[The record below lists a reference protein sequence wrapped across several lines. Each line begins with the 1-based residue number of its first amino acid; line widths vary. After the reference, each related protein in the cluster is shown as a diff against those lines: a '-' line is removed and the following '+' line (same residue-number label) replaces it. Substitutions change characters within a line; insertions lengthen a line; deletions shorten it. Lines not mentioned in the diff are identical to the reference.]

1 MPDSDLLID
10 LDEHGVMLV
19 TFNRPEQMNSLSTD
33 VLEGLLGALQRASE
47 DDEVKAMVLTGNG
60 RAFCAGAEVSGGGDP
75 TRGGGE
81 GTIPSRHARLDHRGS
96 SSRTVE
102 AFAHCDVP
110 IIAAINGAAVGAGFG
125 IASCADIRI
134 FGESGRAGTIFI
146 KRGVAADYGASYW
159 LARIVGIA
167 NAYEIFYDG
176 SPMSAERA
184 KEVGFAQRVVPDDQL
199 LDEALGL
206 ARKIAAGPP
215 LANTYVRRL
224 IQRSTE
230 MNPSDFLEL
239 EWSYQTNLLRT
250 SDATEGFRSFIESRD
265 PEFTGQ

>member
-10 LDEHGVMLV
+10 LDEHGVMLI
-19 TFNRPEQMNSLSTD
+19 TFNRPEQMNSLSAGLT
-33 VLEGLLGALQRASE
+33 EGLLGALQRASE
-47 DDEVKAMVLTGNG
+47 DDEVRAVVITGNG
-60 RAFCAGAEVSGGGDP
+60 RAFCAGAEVTGASDP
-75 TRGGGE
+75 SSSGGE
-81 GTIPSRHARLDHRGS
+81 GTRPSRHARLDHRGA

-102 AFAHCDVP
+102 TFASCDVP
-110 IIAAINGAAVGAGFG
+110 IIAAVNGAAVGAGFG
-125 IASCADIRI
+125 IACCADIRI
-134 FGESGRAGTIFI
+134 FGESGRIGTIFI

-159 LARIVGIA
+159 LPRIVGTA

-176 SPMSAERA
+176 GLMAADRA
-184 KEVGFAQRVVPDDQL
+184 LEIGLAQRVVPDDSL

-215 LANTYVRRL
+215 LAYTYIRRL

-230 MNPSDFLEL
+230 MNMHDFLEL
-239 EWSYQTNLLRT
+239 EWTYQTNLLRT

-265 PEFTGQ
+265 PQFTGQ